1 MPIIYPQ
8 TDITSKNL
16 YRNNQIKFN
25 KTQFIMKKITTLLM
39 LLIIAI
45 SGSAKSTAYAPDAR
59 VGAGELMTGRNYMI
73 FNTAYTPG
81 TSFTNRWGA
90 IYYNSTKSAIS
101 TYGGA
106 VPETFTTDNQNYLF
120 QLALNEPNVLYCV
133 GGTKLIG
140 SNFTFTPWE
149 EATSGK
155 GGAQSRNDDGTFTA
169 NDNISAANKVWLI
182 HNGSQYWNGNNWNT
196 VGDNCFTTWSNGHPY
211 AIYTVKEVVTVT
223 VTYKYCE
230 EDGFELW
237 EEDVEQAANS
247 PVNVPASMQG
257 GNMYSISTEGTI
269 GEEDCEIY
277 VKRTPNFTFDASVN
291 FGNLKVKNDATTTET
306 SAITEGQWYMLTQVR
321 GGETPVYDTG
331 AGNTLK
337 RTSSAVSITQ
347 GTDPDTITQYLVRFF
362 NTGTG
367 DAKYIQFATGN
378 FWSDM
383 KSSASNATMFL
394 VYPAA
399 GSGYSGWAM
408 NKTTDG
414 TTYLDLVDNNGAGN
428 TLSYWDSGQITS
440 GGNNVWKLYPVDFID
455 PSAATS
461 VELTYKIVDS
471 NNNTL
476 VENAGTVTAYV
487 GEPLPTVPAAY
498 MNDFVSYTYKVQ
510 VVNGGMVGYAQDNTV
525 VPSQNATVIATATY
539 NLPFELSA
547 DPADQGNAHYY
558 YMTLREKYCFSQD
571 ATDDAIFNHPGYQYA
586 FGGNPL
592 TGISVYNLGL
602 DQYMYITAED
612 DNYVVQYAD
621 SPFYFTIQP
630 NNNQPNGFNLN
641 YPGSNNYINLRNG
654 KVSTWLS
661 ANANGEVGSCLVTY
675 SEADY
680 IKMKIDGLA
689 AYFDVT
695 NVVGALNSKDTA
707 QLYQDYLA
715 LQANPT
721 YTGYENFK
729 ANLDANLIPLTPGA
743 YYIVQSAYPNYY
755 AQQQKNKV
763 WYYSASSSAVK
774 WRDLDAYPDYQV
786 FQVVDKGNG
795 DNVFY
800 NPMGD
805 VYLTSTAGAVSSDI
819 SAAKAFTLTAL
830 GGGQFNI
837 FLSGTTTPIHTAG
850 HSNGAGTNGS
860 LTNWNGSANS
870 ASSWYLIPQEI
881 EEITLISPEGVADG
895 EKVVQGYVC
904 HKNAQMPTSVGVYT
918 ISEDLAGG
926 ARLDTIA
933 TGRVAAGQGYVISG
947 KKGQIVPLL
956 PVNGTVDAPAG
967 NLLVAGDG
975 TTVVERGYIL
985 AYKKGESDAKFWTID
1000 RLTVPLDRAY
1010 LPEGTPTRG
1019 LENIFGGI
1027 GEDVTGINGVTT
1039 GTANGAIY
1047 DLQGRRV
1054 SNAVKGGVYIINGKK
1069 VIK

>member
-1 MPIIYPQ
+1 M
-8 TDITSKNL
+8 
-16 YRNNQIKFN
+16 
-25 KTQFIMKKITTLLM
+25 
-39 LLIIAI
+39 IAI
-45 SGSAKSTAYAPDAR
+45 GTSAKSTAYAPTER
-59 VGAGELMTGRNYMI
+59 VGAGELEYGVNYM
-73 FNTAYTPG
+73 FYNTAYTPG
-81 TSFTNRWGA
+81 SWPYRWGF
-90 IYYNSTKSAIS
+90 IHYDGSVKTN
-101 TYGGA
+101 GGT
-106 VPETFTTDNQNYLF
+106 VPSTFTTSDANYVF
-120 QLALNEPNVLYCV
+120 QLVDANTVYSVGQAANV
-133 GGTKLIG
+133 GT
-140 SNFTFTPWE
+140 NFTFTPWE
-149 EATSGK
+149 EATSNK
-155 GGAQSRNDDGTFTA
+155 GGADSRNDDGTFTA
-169 NDNISAANKVWLI
+169 NAAIDATTKVWLI
-182 HNGSQYWNGNNWNT
+182 KNTDGNKPYWNGSNWTAEGTNS
-196 VGDNCFTTWSNGHPY
+196 FTTWDAGHPY
-211 AIYTVKEVVTVT
+211 AIYKVQEVTTVD
-223 VTYKYCE
+223 VTYILKE
-230 EDGFELW
+230 ANGDE
-237 EEDVEQAANS
+237 VSRTTVQQIANS
-247 PVNVPASMQG
+247 AVAVPSSME
-257 GNMYSISTEGTI
+257 GNLYTTSVSGTV
-269 GEEDCEIY
+269 GNDDCEII
-277 VKRTPNFTFDASVN
+277 VTRTPNFDFSIN
-291 FGNLKVKNDATTTET
+291 FAGLEVKNDVTATET
-306 SAITEGQWYMLTQVR
+306 TAITDGQWYMLTQVR
-321 GGETPVYDTG
+321 GGETPAYDAG
-331 AGNTLK
+331 AGNTML
-337 RTSSAVSITQ
+337 RATTTAAVSITQ
-347 GTDPDTITQYLVRFF
+347 GTDPSTVSQYLVRFLDAGVG
-362 NTGTG
+362 N
-367 DAKYIQFATGN
+367 AKYIQFGTGN
-378 FWSDM
+378 FWNNM
-383 KSSASNATMFL
+383 KTSASNATMFL

-399 GSGYSGWAM
+399 GSGYSGWAL

-428 TLSYWDSGQITS
+428 TLSYWESGQITS
-440 GGNNVWKLYPVDFID
+440 GGNNVWKLYPVELID
-455 PSAATS
+455 PTAVTTVNLAY
-461 VELTYKIVDS
+461 EIVDEQG
-471 NNNTL
+471 NVL
-476 VENAGTVTAYV
+476 VADAGTVTGYV
-487 GEPLPTVPAAY
+487 GEPVPSVPAAY
-498 MNDFVSYTYKVQ
+498 VNSFIDYTYSITTVTANDTKV
-510 VVNGGMVGYAQDNTV
+510 T
-525 VPSQNATVIATATY
+525 ATAHY
-539 NLPFELSA
+539 NLPFELSE
-547 DPADQGNAHYY
+547 DPADQITAHYY

-571 ATDDAIFNHPGYQYA
+571 ATDDAMFNHPGYQYA

-602 DQYMYITAED
+602 GQYMYITPDE
-612 DNYVVQYAD
+612 DNYIVQYID
-621 SPFYFTIQP
+621 RPFYFTIQP

-641 YPGSNNYINLRNG
+641 SPGSNNYINLRSG

-715 LQANPT
+715 LQANPS

-729 ANLDANLIPLTPGA
+729 TELDANLIALTPGA
-743 YYIVQSAYPNYY
+743 YYIVRSAYPAYY
-755 AQQQKNKV
+755 TQQGVYKA

-786 FQVVDKGNG
+786 FQVVDNGNG
-795 DNVFY
+795 GNVFY

-830 GGGQFNI
+830 GGGQYNI
-837 FLSGTTTPIHTAG
+837 FLSGTSTPIHTAG
-850 HSNGAGTNGS
+850 HSNGGGTNGS
-860 LTNWNGSANS
+860 LTNWNGGANS

-895 EKVVQGYVC
+895 EEVVQGYVC

-967 NLLVAGDG
+967 NLLVAGNG
-975 TTVVERGYIL
+975 TVVERGYIL
-985 AYKKGESDAKFWTID
+985 AYKKGESNAKFWTID

-1019 LENIFGGI
+1019 LESIFGGL
-1027 GEDVTGINGVTT
+1027 GDDVTGINGITT
-1039 GTANGAIY
+1039 GTDNGAIY
-1047 DLQGRRV
+1047 DIQGRRV

>member
-1 MPIIYPQ
+1 
-8 TDITSKNL
+8 
-16 YRNNQIKFN
+16 
-25 KTQFIMKKITTLLM
+25 M

-59 VGAGELMTGRNYMI
+59 VGAGELLTGRNYMI

-106 VPETFTTDNQNYLF
+106 VPENFITENQNYLF
-120 QLALNEPNVLYCV
+120 QLALNEPNVLYCT
-133 GGTKLIG
+133 GNTKRIG

-169 NDNISAANKVWLI
+169 NADISAANKVWLI
-182 HNGSQYWNGNNWNT
+182 HNGSQYWNGNNWNN
-196 VGDNCFTTWSNGHPY
+196 VGDNCFATWNDGHPY

-269 GEEDCEIY
+269 GTEDCEIY

-331 AGNTLK
+331 SGNTLK
-337 RTSSAVSITQ
+337 RNPSAVSITQ

-362 NTGTG
+362 NTGKG

-378 FWSDM
+378 FWNDM

-394 VYPAA
+394 VYPARNTSA
-399 GSGYSGWAM
+399 NYDGWAM

-414 TTYLDLVDNNGAGN
+414 TTYEDIVDNNGAGN
-428 TLSYWDSGQITS
+428 TLAYWEKGQVTT
-440 GGNNVWKLYPVDFID
+440 GGNNIWKLYPVDLID
-455 PSAATS
+455 PSAATT

-476 VENAGTVTAYV
+476 VENARTVTAYV

-510 VVNGGMVGYAQDNTV
+510 VVNGGMVGYAQDNSV

-539 NLPFELSA
+539 NLPFELT
-547 DPADQGNAHYY
+547 DQQTIEEQSMDNAKLY
-558 YMTLREKYCFSQD
+558 YMTLREKFCLSNEARYSHQ
-571 ATDDAIFNHPGYQYA
+571 QA
-586 FGGNPL
+586 FDRLHGGNSGTDVLYSFSGNPV
-592 TGISVYNLGL
+592 TGISVYNWVWG
-602 DQYMYITAED
+602 YMTVGSETDNSVAEFND
-612 DNYVVQYAD
+612 TI
-621 SPFYFTIQP
+621 PTYFEIKANSNET
-630 NNNQPNGFNLN
+630 NGFNLN
-641 YPGSNNYINLRNG
+641 IPGTNAYINLRNG
-654 KVSTWLS
+654 YVSTWLS
-661 ANANGEVGSCLVTY
+661 ANANNEVGSCLVAY
-675 SEADY
+675 SEDDVLAMVIDDLGSYYTYAD
-680 IKMKIDGLA
+680 
-689 AYFDVT
+689 
-695 NVVGALNSKDTA
+695 VVGALPS
-707 QLYQDYLA
+707 DYIQNNQSA
-715 LQANPT
+715 YTQLQANPT
-721 YTGYENFK
+721 VNGYKNLRQELENNF
-729 ANLDANLIPLTPGA
+729 IPLTPGK
-743 YYIVQSAYPNYY
+743 YYTIRSAFPDF
-755 AQQQKNKV
+755 
-763 WYYSASSSAVK
+763 YSHQGTYKAMYVDTEDEHMKMIK
-774 WRDLDAYPDYQV
+774 WHDEGTTPAHEV
-786 FQVVDKGNG
+786 FQVVEVVDNGNRV
-795 DNVFY
+795 NVLY
-800 NPMGD
+800 NPMTN
-805 VYLTSTAGAVSSDI
+805 VYLIHQSGLCSEDLT
-819 SAAKAFTLTAL
+819 AAKPFTLVAL
-830 GGGQFNI
+830 GDGQQNI
-837 FLSGTTTPIHTAG
+837 FLENVPNPLHANGFHDTSGTL
-850 HSNGAGTNGS
+850 SS
-860 LTNWNGSANS
+860 WNGSANS
-870 ASSWYLIPQEI
+870 ASSWYIIPQNI

-895 EKVVQGYVC
+895 GEVVQGYVC

-985 AYKKGESDAKFWTID
+985 AYKKGESDAKFWTIN

-1010 LPEGTPTRG
+1010 LPDGSTTRG

-1027 GEDVTGINGVTT
+1027 GEDVTGINGITT
-1039 GTANGAIY
+1039 GTDNGAIY
-1047 DLQGRRV
+1047 DIQGRRV